1 MYTVHF
7 DVYQTAMMGAVALA
21 VGILLVRRSKLLRKY
36 CIPAAVMGG
45 LVFSIAFCAIYEAD
59 IAEVSFD
66 ETLKNVF
73 MMAFF
78 CSVGF
83 MASVR
88 MLKKGGRLVL
98 TLLALVGV
106 LIVCQDVLGVSLAS
120 LLGMDPDMGLALGS
134 ISLVGGHGTA
144 GSFGPD
150 LVDIYGVENAD
161 TVAIAAATFGLAV
174 SGFVGG
180 PLAKR
185 RIEKGDLSPDKDDI
199 AMAEEEEEVRKI
211 DSERFLYALL
221 LLCIGVGAG
230 SYIVAGI
237 KAAGLTLP
245 VYLGAMLVAM
255 LIRNVADW
263 KGIELPLKEINTLGW
278 ISLSLF
284 LSIAL
289 MVTQLW
295 NLADLA
301 GKMVVILLAQTAL
314 VAVYAYYVVF
324 NATGRDY
331 ESAALVT
338 ATAGFSL
345 GATPNAMANMESLF
359 DKYGVAPKAY
369 FAVPLVGSV
378 FIDLLNVAI
387 ITVFLNIL

>member
-1 MYTVHF
+1 VYYIEF
-7 DVYQTAMMGAVALA
+7 DVYQTALMGALALA
-21 VGILLVRRSKLLRKY
+21 LGILMVRHSKLLRKY
-36 CIPAAVMGG
+36 CIPAAVTGG
-45 LVFSIAFCAIYEAD
+45 LVFAIVACLFYEAD
-59 IAEVSFD
+59 VAEVSFD

-83 MASVR
+83 MASIK

-98 TLLALVGV
+98 LLLALVGV
-106 LIVCQDVLGVSLAS
+106 LIVLQDVIGVGLSVA
-120 LLGMDPDMGLALGS
+120 LGMDSRMGLALGS

-144 GSFGPD
+144 ASFGPD
-150 LVDIYGVENAD
+150 LVDVYGVANAD
-161 TVAIAAATFGLAV
+161 TVAIAAATFGLAI
-174 SGFVGG
+174 SGFIGG

-185 RIEKGDLSPDKDDI
+185 RIEKGNLRPDPDDQDL
-199 AMAEEEEEVRKI
+199 AEEDERPQEI
-211 DSERFLYALL
+211 DANRFLYALML
-221 LLCIGVGAG
+221 ICIGVGAG
-230 SYIVAGI
+230 SYIVAAI
-237 KAAGLTLP
+237 KEGGLTLP

-278 ISLSLF
+278 ISLSMF

-295 NLADLA
+295 TLGDLA
-301 GKMVVILLAQTAL
+301 GKMLIILLIQTAV
-314 VAVYAYYVVF
+314 VALYAYYVVF
-324 NATGRDY
+324 NTTGKDY

-338 ATAGFSL
+338 ATTGFSL
-345 GATPNAMANMESLF
+345 GATPNAMANMEALF

-378 FIDLLNVAI
+378 FIDLLNAVA
-387 ITVFLNIL
+387 ITVFLNVL